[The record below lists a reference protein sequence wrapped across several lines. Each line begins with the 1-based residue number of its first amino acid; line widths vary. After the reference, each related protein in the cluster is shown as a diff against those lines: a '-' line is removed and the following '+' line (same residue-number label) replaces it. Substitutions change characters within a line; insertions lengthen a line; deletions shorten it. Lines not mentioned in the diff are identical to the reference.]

1 MTQTK
6 IENYFHDNILKADL
20 KYTPEELEDI
30 K

>member
-6 IENYFHDNILKADL
+6 IENFFYDNILKADL
-20 KYTPEELEDI
+20 KYTKEELEDI